1 MVSQAPSPSSVLS
14 LRLFANTQLV
24 LPYYLALKDR
34 EAVARQALAA
44 RATKLAAET
53 TLPAK
58 SRRS

>member
-34 EAVARQALAA
+34 EAVARQALAS
-44 RATKLAAET
+44 RDTKLAANPT
-53 TLPAK
+53 PPAK
-58 SRRS
+58 ARRS

>member
-1 MVSQAPSPSSVLS
+1 MVSQAPLPSSVLS

-34 EAVARQALAA
+34 EVVARQAWAS
-44 RATKLAAET
+44 RDTKLAAET
-53 TLPAK
+53 TLPAN

>member
-1 MVSQAPSPSSVLS
+1 MVSQAQLPSSVLS

-34 EAVARQALAA
+34 EAVARQAWAS
-44 RATKLAAET
+44 RATKLAADT

>member
-1 MVSQAPSPSSVLS
+1 MVTQAQSPSSVVS

-34 EAVARQALAA
+34 EAVARQAVVS
-44 RATKLAAET
+44 RDTKLAADT
-53 TLPAK
+53 TVPAK